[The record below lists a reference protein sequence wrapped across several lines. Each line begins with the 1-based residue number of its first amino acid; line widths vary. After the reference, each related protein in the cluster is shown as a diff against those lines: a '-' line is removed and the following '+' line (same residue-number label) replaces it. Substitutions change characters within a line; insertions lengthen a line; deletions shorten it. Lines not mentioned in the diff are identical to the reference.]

1 MNIIFG
7 NQKGGVGKS
16 TLCIMLANYLTLVK
30 KKQVLVIDMDFQKS
44 INEQRKF
51 DLTKNSDRENSKPYE
66 ILVMDT
72 EDYPKYAEQ
81 LKKLN
86 DYILI
91 DLPGRLDD
99 ESLIPILKDAHYII
113 CPFFY
118 EIKSVLSTMNFSKFV
133 KFLDEK
139 KAIFFVPNRLK
150 AGTKYETKEDVD
162 ALLMGVGTIT
172 NGISDRVTLSR
183 LSTFDISEEQKGI
196 VEEVFDFLYKNIK

>member
-51 DLTKNSDRENSKPYE
+51 DLTKNPERENSKPYE

-118 EIKSVLSTMNFSKFV
+118 EIKSVLSTLNFSKFV
-133 KFLDEK
+133 KFLDK
-139 KAIFFVPNRLK
+139 NKAIFFVPNRLK

-162 ALLMGVGTIT
+162 ALLLGVGTIT

-183 LSTFDISEEQKGI
+183 LSTFDITDEQKGI

>member
-51 DLTKNSDRENSKPYE
+51 DLTKNPERENSKPYE

-72 EDYPKYAEQ
+72 EDYPKYAKQ

-118 EIKSVLSTMNFSKFV
+118 EIKSVLSTLNFSKFV

-162 ALLMGVGTIT
+162 ALLLGVGTIT

-183 LSTFDISEEQKGI
+183 LSTFDITDEQKGI
-196 VEEVFDFLYKNIK
+196 VEEVFDFLYENIK

>member
-51 DLTKNSDRENSKPYE
+51 DLTKNPERENSKPYE

-118 EIKSVLSTMNFSKFV
+118 EIKSVLSTLNFSKFV

-162 ALLMGVGTIT
+162 ALLLGVGTIT

-183 LSTFDISEEQKGI
+183 LSTFDITDEQKGI

>member
-51 DLTKNSDRENSKPYE
+51 DLTKNPERENSKPYE

-118 EIKSVLSTMNFSKFV
+118 EIKSVLSTLNFSKFV

-162 ALLMGVGTIT
+162 ALLLGVGTIT

-183 LSTFDISEEQKGI
+183 LSTFDITDEQKGI
-196 VEEVFDFLYKNIK
+196 VEEVFDFLYENIK

>member
-1 MNIIFG
+1 MNIVFG

-51 DLTKNSDRENSKPYE
+51 DLAKNPDLADTKPYE
-66 ILVMDT
+66 VLTMDT

-99 ESLIPILKDAHYII
+99 ESLVPVLKDAHYIV

-118 EIKSVLSTMNFSKFV
+118 EIKSVLSTLNFSKFV
-133 KFLDEK
+133 KFLDK
-139 KAIFFVPNRLK
+139 DKAIFFVPNRIK

-162 ALLMGVGTIT
+162 SMLHGVGTIT
-172 NGISDRVTLSR
+172 KGISDRVTLAR
-183 LSTFDISEEQKGI
+183 LSTFEISDEQKNI
-196 VEEVFDFLYKNIK
+196 VEEVFDFLYTKIK

>member
-44 INEQRKF
+44 INEHRKF
-51 DLTKNSDRENSKPYE
+51 DLTKNPELADTKPYE

-99 ESLIPILKDAHYII
+99 ETLIPILKDANYVI

-118 EIKSVLSTMNFSKFV
+118 EIKSVLSTLIFSKFV
-133 KFLDEK
+133 KYLDKEK
-139 KAIFFVPNRLK
+139 EIFFVPNRMK
-150 AGTKYETKEDVD
+150 SSTKYETKEDVD
-162 ALLMGVGTIT
+162 SHLQGLGTIT
-172 NGISDRVTLSR
+172 KGISDRVTLAR
-183 LSTFDISEEQKGI
+183 LSTFEISEEQKNI
-196 VEEVFDFLYKNIK
+196 IEEVFNFIYTKIK

>member
-51 DLTKNSDRENSKPYE
+51 DLSKNPQLADTKPYE

-99 ESLIPILKDAHYII
+99 ETLIPILKDAHYIV

-118 EIKSVLSTMNFSKFV
+118 EIKSVLSTLIFAKFV
-133 KFLDEK
+133 KFLDTN
-139 KAIFFVPNRLK
+139 KAIFFVPNRMK
-150 AGTKYETKEDVD
+150 SATKYETKEDVD
-162 ALLMGVGTIT
+162 GHLKDLGTIT
-172 NGISDRVTLSR
+172 KGISDRVTLAR
-183 LSTFDISEEQKGI
+183 LSTFEIVEEQKNI
-196 VEEVFDFLYKNIK
+196 VEEVFNFIYTKIK

>member
-51 DLTKNSDRENSKPYE
+51 DLTKNPERKNSKPYE

-118 EIKSVLSTMNFSKFV
+118 EIKSVLSTLNFSKFV

-162 ALLMGVGTIT
+162 ALLLGVGTIT
-172 NGISDRVTLSR
+172 NGISDRVTFSR

>member
-51 DLTKNSDRENSKPYE
+51 DLTKNPERENNKPYE

-118 EIKSVLSTMNFSKFV
+118 EIKSVLSTLNFSKFV

-162 ALLMGVGTIT
+162 ALLLGVGTIT

-183 LSTFDISEEQKGI
+183 LSTFDITEEQKGI

>member
-1 MNIIFG
+1 MNIVFG

-51 DLTKNSDRENSKPYE
+51 DLTKNPERENNKPYE

-118 EIKSVLSTMNFSKFV
+118 EIKSVLSTLNFSKFV

-162 ALLMGVGTIT
+162 ALLLGVGTIT

-183 LSTFDISEEQKGI
+183 LSTFDITEEQKGI

>member
-1 MNIIFG
+1 MNIVFG

-51 DLTKNSDRENSKPYE
+51 DLSKNPDLANTKPYE
-66 ILVMDT
+66 VLIMDT

-81 LKKLN
+81 LTKLN

-99 ESLIPILKDAHYII
+99 ESLVPVLKDANYIV

-118 EIKSVLSTMNFSKFV
+118 EIKSVLSTLNFSKFV
-133 KFLDEK
+133 KFLDK
-139 KAIFFVPNRLK
+139 DKAIFFVPNRLK
-150 AGTKYETKEDVD
+150 SGTKYETKEDVD
-162 ALLMGVGTIT
+162 GLLHGVGTIT
-172 NGISDRVTLSR
+172 KGISDRVTLAR
-183 LSTFDISEEQKGI
+183 LSTFEIAEEQKNI
-196 VEEVFDFLYKNIK
+196 VEEVFDFLYAKIK

>member
-44 INEQRKF
+44 INEQRKY
-51 DLTKNSDRENSKPYE
+51 DLAKNENLANSKPYE
-66 ILVMDT
+66 ILIMDT

-99 ESLIPILKDAHYII
+99 ESLIPILKDANYVI

-118 EIKSVLSTMNFSKFV
+118 EIKSVVSTLVFSKFV
-133 KFLDEK
+133 KYLDAS
-139 KAIFFVPNRLK
+139 KAIFFVPNRIK
-150 AGTKYETKEDVD
+150 SATKYETKEDVD
-162 ALLMGVGTIT
+162 SHLKTLGSIT

-183 LSTFDISEEQKGI
+183 LSTFEITEEQKNI
-196 VEEVFDFLYKNIK
+196 VEDVFNFLYAKIS

>member
-16 TLCIMLANYLTLVK
+16 TLCIMLANYLTHVK

-51 DLTKNSDRENSKPYE
+51 DLVRNPDLENSKPYE

-99 ESLIPILKDAHYII
+99 ESLIPILKDAHYIV

-118 EIKSVLSTMNFSKFV
+118 ELKSVLSTLNFSKFV
-133 KFLDEK
+133 KFLDVNK
-139 KAIFFVPNRLK
+139 PIFFVPNRLK
-150 AGTKYETKEDVD
+150 GGTKYETKDDVD
-162 ALLMGVGTIT
+162 TMLKGIGTIT
-172 NGISDRVTLSR
+172 KGISDRVTMAR
-183 LSTFDISEEQKGI
+183 LSTFEIADEQKSI
-196 VEEVFDFLYKNIK
+196 VEEVFDFLYTKIK

>member
-1 MNIIFG
+1 MNIVFG

-51 DLTKNSDRENSKPYE
+51 DLTKNLNLADTKPYE
-66 ILVMDT
+66 VLTMDT

-99 ESLIPILKDAHYII
+99 ESLVPVLKDSHYIV

-118 EIKSVLSTMNFSKFV
+118 EIKSVLSTLNFSKFV
-133 KFLDEK
+133 KFLDK
-139 KAIFFVPNRLK
+139 DKAIFFVPNRLK
-150 AGTKYETKEDVD
+150 AGTKYETKDDVD
-162 ALLMGVGTIT
+162 GLLHGVGTIT
-172 NGISDRVTLSR
+172 KGISDRVTLAR
-183 LSTFDISEEQKGI
+183 LSTFEIADEQKNI
-196 VEEVFDFLYKNIK
+196 VEEVFNFLYEKIK

>member
-162 ALLMGVGTIT
+162 ALLMGVGMIT

>member
-16 TLCIMLANYLTLVK
+16 TLCILLANYLTLIK

-44 INEQRKF
+44 INEHRKF
-51 DLTKNSDRENSKPYE
+51 DLSKNPNLADTQPYE

-99 ESLIPILKDAHYII
+99 ETLIPILKDAHYIV

-118 EIKSVLSTMNFSKFV
+118 EIKSVLSTLIFSKFV
-133 KFLDEK
+133 KFLDK
-139 KAIFFVPNRLK
+139 KKEIFFVPNRIK
-150 AGTKYETKEDVD
+150 HGTKYDTKEDVD
-162 ALLMGVGTIT
+162 SHLKELGTIT
-172 NGISDRVTLSR
+172 KGISDRVTLSR
-183 LSTFDISEEQKGI
+183 LSTFEIVDEQKNI
-196 VEEVFDFLYKNIK
+196 VEEVFDFIYTKIK

>member
-44 INEQRKF
+44 INEQRRF
-51 DLTKNSDRENSKPYE
+51 DLIKKPDLEKPYE

-99 ESLIPILKDAHYII
+99 ESLIPILKDAHYIV
-113 CPFFY
+113 CPFSY
-118 EIKSVLSTMNFSKFV
+118 ELKTFVSTLNFSKFS
-133 KFLDEK
+133 KMLDAN
-139 KAIFFVPNRLK
+139 KAIFFVPNRVK

-162 ALLMGVGTIT
+162 VVLSGVGTIT
-172 NGISDRVTLSR
+172 NGISDRVTLAR
-183 LSTFDISEEQKGI
+183 LTTFDISEEQKDI
-196 VEEVFDFLYKNIK
+196 VENVFNFIYEKIQ

>member
-16 TLCIMLANYLTLVK
+16 TLCILLANYLTLVK

-44 INEQRKF
+44 INEHRKF
-51 DLTKNSDRENSKPYE
+51 DLSKNPHLADTKPYE

-99 ESLIPILKDAHYII
+99 ETLIPILKDANYII

-118 EIKSVLSTMNFSKFV
+118 EIKSVLSTLIFSKFV
-133 KFLDEK
+133 KFLDK
-139 KAIFFVPNRLK
+139 DKAIFFVPNRLK
-150 AGTKYETKEDVD
+150 SATKYETKEDVD
-162 ALLMGVGTIT
+162 SHLKDLGTIT
-172 NGISDRVTLSR
+172 KGISDRVTLAR
-183 LSTFDISEEQKGI
+183 LSTFEIGEEQKNI
-196 VEEVFDFLYKNIK
+196 VEEVFNFLYTKIT

>member
-1 MNIIFG
+1 MNIVFG

-51 DLTKNSDRENSKPYE
+51 DLSKNPDLANTKPYE
-66 ILVMDT
+66 VLTMDT

-99 ESLIPILKDAHYII
+99 ESLIPVLKDAHYIV

-118 EIKSVLSTMNFSKFV
+118 EIKSVLSTLNFSKFV
-133 KFLDEK
+133 KFLDK
-139 KAIFFVPNRLK
+139 DKAIFFVPNRLK
-150 AGTKYETKEDVD
+150 AGTKYETKDDVD
-162 ALLMGVGTIT
+162 GLLHGVGTIT
-172 NGISDRVTLSR
+172 KGISDRVTLAR
-183 LSTFDISEEQKGI
+183 LSTFEIADEQKNI
-196 VEEVFDFLYKNIK
+196 VEEVFNFLYEKIK

>member
-16 TLCIMLANYLTLVK
+16 TLCILLANYLTLVK

-51 DLTKNSDRENSKPYE
+51 DLTKNPELAESKPYE
-66 ILVMDT
+66 ILTMDT

-81 LKKLN
+81 LKNLN

-99 ESLIPILKDAHYII
+99 ESLVPILKDAHYII

-118 EIKSVLSTMNFSKFV
+118 EIKSVLSTLNFSKFV
-133 KFLDEK
+133 KFLDQV

-162 ALLMGVGTIT
+162 NLLTGLGTIT
-172 NGISDRVTLSR
+172 KSISDRVTLAR
-183 LSTFDISEEQKGI
+183 LSTFEISEEQKSV
-196 VEEVFDFLYKNIK
+196 VEEVFDFLYTKIK